1 MTPGNRFLSQLPSA
15 TSLRLMPHLERVDLV
30 RKGVLFRAY
39 EPLRYVYLPETAVIS
54 LVSALDS
61 GAAMEVGLVGRD
73 GVAGVALL
81 PGMTTMPCDAV
92 VEIAGVAYRIDAETI
107 RRQAET
113 DDALSAALGR
123 LFIQTLA
130 RGMQMLLCNRFHSVE
145 QRCVRRLVHMSEL
158 VDSAAVPLTHESFA
172 AALGV
177 RRPSVTVVFRTLAR
191 AGVIDE
197 MRGRV
202 TIRDR
207 VALEAACCQC
217 CRAMVLDPVVEFA

>member
-1 MTPGNRFLSQLPSA
+1 MFSNRFLSQLPA
-15 TSLRLMPHLERVDLV
+15 ETFMRLAPCLEEVDL
-30 RKGVLFRAY
+30 RRRDLLFRAQ
-39 EPLRYVYLPETAVIS
+39 EPLGAVYFPVTAVVS
-54 LVSALDS
+54 LVGALDS

-92 VEIAGVAYRIDAETI
+92 VEIGGAAYRMGAETM

-113 DDALSAALGR
+113 DNALSAALGR
-123 LFIQTLA
+123 LLIANLA

-158 VDSAAVPLTHESFA
+158 IDSAVVPLTHESFA

-177 RRPSVTVVFRTLAR
+177 RRPSVTVVLGTLAR
-191 AGVIDE
+191 AGLIDE

-207 VALEAACCQC
+207 AALEAACCQC
-217 CRAMVLDPVVEFA
+217 CRAMALDPLLEFA